1 MSRKIFQQKRY
12 GFTLIELIVVIAVM
26 TILAAIAGLAFRRIA
41 ADLRLSTAE
50 SALTASL
57 DNARSIAIQKNRYV
71 MAVFIPR
78 LTGDLTEQVTDIV
91 IAQWNG
97 ESMNANFPTGSGDR
111 IWTVDR
117 FVPVQGVEIRSMK
130 GGVNVAAPSYHN
142 GDDDLWLTPTYLPDV
157 ALEENELMR
166 GRVSAVMYSPEGR
179 VVVRNAKSSA
189 DRSWVDFDLDGD
201 QTYDPDPDRNPATDD
216 AYVVGWLTDYP
227 DPETDLF
234 DGEESYLWGVF
245 LNGEGG
251 EPMVMTVP
259 FVTVYDEKEFRTLYP
274 SSGWADWTDR
284 LNDYT
289 EYVDETVSRIQFNRY
304 SGVTLQ

>member
-12 GFTLIELIVVIAVM
+12 GFTLVELIVVIAIM
-26 TILAAIAGLAFRRIA
+26 TILAAISGLAFRRLA

-50 SALTASL
+50 STLAASL

-78 LTGDLTEQVTDIV
+78 LTCDLTEQVTDIV

-97 ESMNANFPTGSGDR
+97 DSMNANFPTDSGSR

-117 FVPVQGVEIRSMK
+117 FVPVQGVEIRSIS
-130 GGVNVAAPSYHN
+130 GGVNVAGPSYNN

-157 ALEENELMR
+157 VQGENELMR
-166 GRVSAVMYSPEGR
+166 GRVSGVMYSPEGR

-189 DRSWVDFDLDGD
+189 DRTWVDFDLDGD

-216 AYVVGWLTDYP
+216 AYVVGWLTESP
-227 DPETDLF
+227 DPATDLF
-234 DGEESYLWGVF
+234 NGWGSNLWGVL

-251 EPMVMTVP
+251 EPMIMPVP
-259 FVTVYDEKEFRTLYP
+259 FVAVYDEKEFRTLYP
-274 SSGWADWTDR
+274 SSSWTDWTDR
-284 LNDYT
+284 VNNYT
-289 EYVDETVSRIQFNRY
+289 EYVDETARRIQFNRY
-304 SGVTLQ
+304 SGVALQ